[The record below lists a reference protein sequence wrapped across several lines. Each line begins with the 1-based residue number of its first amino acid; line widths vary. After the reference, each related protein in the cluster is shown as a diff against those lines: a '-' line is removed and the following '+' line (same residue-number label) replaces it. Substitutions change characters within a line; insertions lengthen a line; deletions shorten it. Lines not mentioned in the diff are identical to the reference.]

1 MTTQQEGEVPEIYT
15 DQFRVTVGVF
25 GVNLTYGLS
34 DPHPVQG
41 GVPKAATEKVR
52 IRMSLQHAKVIAMML
67 RRQLKTYEEQTST
80 DIQIPQNVY
89 ASLGIAEEDW
99 R

>member
-1 MTTQQEGEVPEIYT
+1 MPESEVPDIYA

-25 GVNLTYGLS
+25 GVNLSFSLAE
-34 DPHPVQG
+34 PHPVQG
-41 GVPKAATEKVR
+41 GVARNAEEKAT

-67 RRQLKTYEEQTST
+67 RRQLKSYEEQSAT

-89 ASLGIAEEDW
+89 AALGIAEEDW